1 VNDSALPAGDDSV
14 QILAHEVA
22 YRGFFRIER
31 YRLRHRLYRG
41 GMSAEISREIFVRG
55 ATVGVLLYDPP
66 RDALVMVEQF
76 RLAAHLAGFPAWELE
91 IVAGIV
97 DHDGEAESA
106 VARREAKEEAGLA
119 IEGELLP
126 MHRYMT
132 SPGGTTETV
141 ALFCGRIDSRRAGG
155 IHGVADEHEDIK
167 VVVKSYREVMRL
179 LRANQITN
187 GVTLSALYWLA
198 LNRRRLRR
206 AWR

>member
-1 VNDSALPAGDDSV
+1 VTDTAISDGAAV
-14 QILAHEVA
+14 QILARELV

-31 YRLRHRLYRG
+31 YRLRHRLYAG
-41 GMSAEISREIFVRG
+41 GWSPEISREIFVRG

-66 RDALVMVEQF
+66 RDALVLVEQF
-76 RLAAHLAGFPAWELE
+76 RLAAHLTGYPAWELE

-106 VARREAKEEAGLA
+106 VARREAQEEAGLA

-141 ALFCGRIDSRRAGG
+141 ALFCGRIDSREAGG
-155 IHGVADEHEDIK
+155 VHGLAEEHEDIK
-167 VVVKSYREVMRL
+167 VVVKNYREVMRL
-179 LRANQITN
+179 LRSDKITN

-206 AWR
+206 LWR